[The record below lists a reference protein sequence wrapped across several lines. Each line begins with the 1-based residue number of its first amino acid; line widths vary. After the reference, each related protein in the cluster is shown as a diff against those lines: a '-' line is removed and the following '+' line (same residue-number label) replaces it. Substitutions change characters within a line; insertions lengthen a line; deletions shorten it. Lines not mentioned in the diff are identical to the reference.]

1 MKINISNCNN
11 IDQGSLALIGNTLNI
26 KYAIVGTIYE

>member
-11 IDQGSLALIGNTLNI
+11 LTLGSLSLFDDRLNI
-26 KYAIVGTIYE
+26 KDAIVGTIYE